1 MNLQFKFDPSANP
14 NDRQQVLSKL
24 AADGAEVEQIF
35 PGEGDEELAS
45 LYTVRVT
52 DASRFS
58 TLLRRLKRSRKVAY
72 AEPEAERAIYLPQE
86 MTARLAARRR

>member
-1 MNLQFKFDPSANP
+1 MNLQFKFDPSASS

-24 AADGAEVEQIF
+24 TADGAEVEQIF
-35 PGEGDEELAS
+35 PDEVDEELAS
-45 LYTVRVT
+45 LYTVRVV
-52 DASRFS
+52 DDSRFS

-72 AEPEAERAIYLPQE
+72 AEAEAERAQHLPQE